1 MESLEQITMSLIVA
15 AGDAKSSYIEAIQE
29 AKEGKIDTA
38 KEMIK
43 KGKESALVS
52 HKTHAML
59 LQESTK
65 DGFTIP
71 LLLLHAEDQMMSC
84 EAICIMAEEF
94 IELYQQNQILRER
107 VCALE
112 N

>member
-1 MESLEQITMSLIVA
+1 MESLEQIIMSLIVA
-15 AGDAKSSYIEAIQE
+15 AGDAKSNYIEAIQE
-29 AKEGKIDTA
+29 AKEGNIVA
-38 KEMIK
+38 ANELLK
-43 KGKESALVS
+43 KGKNSALVS

-84 EAICIMAEEF
+84 EAICIMAEEI
-94 IELYQQNQILRER
+94 IELYQQNQLLNER
-107 VCALE
+107 VSTLE